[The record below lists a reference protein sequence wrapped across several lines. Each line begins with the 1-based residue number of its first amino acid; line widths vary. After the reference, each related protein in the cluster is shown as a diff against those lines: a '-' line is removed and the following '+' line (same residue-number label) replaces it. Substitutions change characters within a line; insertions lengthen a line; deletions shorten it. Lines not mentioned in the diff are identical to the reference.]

1 MMKKT
6 LSLILALVMAL
17 SLLLTGCSANEP
29 DGTPSAPTVS
39 LDSIPEFDGNPYV
52 TINDNVPFFTDEDT
66 SHSYESFSEL
76 DSLGRCGVAIACIGI
91 DIMPTEARGDIGHV
105 KPSGWHSVQY
115 DVVPGKNLYN
125 RCHLIGFQLTGE
137 NDNEKNLITGTR
149 NMNNEGMLPFENMI
163 ADYVKDTKN
172 HVLYRVTP
180 IYEGNELVARG
191 VLMEAASVEDD
202 EISFC
207 IYVYN
212 AQPGIVIDYKTGAS
226 HLADDPIAQYVT
238 ENHEEVDILPDVATD
253 AVTALYSEFIDDEYS
268 GCLVITEVSG
278 YAGKITL
285 AIDISEDLRIVSI
298 GVISHRE
305 TNWQSSV
312 DSFVDGLVGGDCSSV
327 GSAELVS
334 GATYTTSAIKT
345 ALNDALLTVD
355 AYDDRLDDGKVF
367 VINVSSGKFHEETCS
382 GAISMSDKNKLVYI
396 GFYEDLVAAGY
407 SPCGIC
413 DPEDY

>member
-1 MMKKT
+1 MKKT

-17 SLLLTGCSANEP
+17 ALVLTGCAKNDP
-29 DGTPSAPTVS
+29 DPPSAPPSVS
-39 LDSIPEFDGNPYV
+39 LDSIPEFDGTPYV
-52 TINDNVPFFTDEDT
+52 TVNGNVPFFTDEDT
-66 SHSYESFSEL
+66 SRSYESFSEL
-76 DSLGRCGVAIACIGI
+76 DSLGRCGVAVACIGI
-91 DIMPTEARGDIGHV
+91 DLMPTEERGDIGHV

-163 ADYVKDTKN
+163 ADYVKDTGN

-212 AQPGIVIDYKTGAS
+212 AQPGVVINYKTGES
-226 HLADDPIAQYVT
+226 YLADDPLAPYIS
-238 ENHEEVDILPDVATD
+238 ENHEEVEILPAVATD
-253 AVTALYSEFIDDEYS
+253 AIIALYAEYEDDEYS
-268 GCLVITEVSG
+268 GCLAIAKVDG

-285 AIDISEDLRIVSI
+285 AIDISEDSKVLSVE
-298 GVISHRE
+298 VISHSE
-305 TNWQSSV
+305 TLWSN
-312 DSFVDGLVGGDCSSV
+312 DIESFIDGLVGEDSSTV
-327 GSAELVS
+327 GEVDLVS
-334 GATYTTSAIKT
+334 GATFTSSGIKVAVT
-345 ALNDALLTVD
+345 DALLAVES
-355 AYDDRLDDGKVF
+355 YSDRVENGKVF

-382 GAISMSDKNKLVYI
+382 GAISMSDKNKLVFV
-396 GFYEDLVAAGY
+396 GFYEDLVDAGY
-407 SPCGIC
+407 SPCGTC